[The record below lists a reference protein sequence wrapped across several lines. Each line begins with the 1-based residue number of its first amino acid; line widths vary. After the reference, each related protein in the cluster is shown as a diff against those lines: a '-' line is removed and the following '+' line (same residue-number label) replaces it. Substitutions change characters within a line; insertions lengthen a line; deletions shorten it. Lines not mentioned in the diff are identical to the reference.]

1 MIEKMKTAFLGSGFI
16 AGAMISGL
24 TESGTISGD
33 QIMVV
38 NPGNPVTAGAISEK
52 YGAVLGEP
60 EDLRDSDLVVFCVK
74 PQNFTEA
81 MEQYGR
87 YFDDRK
93 LYVSVMA
100 GITTATLEKEI
111 PGARVVR
118 AMPNLGLSVG
128 KSATGY
134 ALGQF
139 ATEEDGRLTEEL
151 FGPMGLTEKVDES
164 LISAV
169 TALSGSGPAY
179 FYLLTEAMAEAA
191 IRDGMDRDTAER
203 LARQTFFGSAR
214 LMEMN
219 GNSASEMIDH
229 VASKG
234 GTTEAGVKAMLEK
247 GFKESVEEG
256 YLAARR
262 RSDALGK

>member
-33 QIMVV
+33 HIMVV

-60 EDLRDSDLVVFCVK
+60 EDLRDADLVVFCVK

-118 AMPNLGLSVG
+118 AMPNLGLS
-128 KSATGY
+128 
-134 ALGQF
+134 
-139 ATEEDGRLTEEL
+139 
-151 FGPMGLTEKVDES
+151 
-164 LISAV
+164 
-169 TALSGSGPAY
+169 
-179 FYLLTEAMAEAA
+179 
-191 IRDGMDRDTAER
+191 
-203 LARQTFFGSAR
+203 
-214 LMEMN
+214 
-219 GNSASEMIDH
+219 
-229 VASKG
+229 
-234 GTTEAGVKAMLEK
+234 
-247 GFKESVEEG
+247 
-256 YLAARR
+256 
-262 RSDALGK
+262 